1 MTVYLIRQSS
11 GVCSAFQAIQNTK
24 KKKSLF
30 LKFDVKSLGQFKT
43 EFTIFSF
50 YFDLF
55 ELVVGQ
61 NKF

>member
-1 MTVYLIRQSS
+1 MYAVPFRPFRTLKKIR
-11 GVCSAFQAIQNTK
+11 
-24 KKKSLF
+24 SLF